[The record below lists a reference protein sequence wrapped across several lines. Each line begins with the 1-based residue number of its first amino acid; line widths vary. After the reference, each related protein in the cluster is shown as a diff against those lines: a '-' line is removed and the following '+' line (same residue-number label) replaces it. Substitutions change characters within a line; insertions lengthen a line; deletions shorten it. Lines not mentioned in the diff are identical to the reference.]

1 MMREDTG
8 LGDLVAAVVADT
20 IAQQHPGTVIEPESE
35 EVLCA
40 RVTQHQPLLAPE
52 RVRAVARRVRS
63 RLYGLGPIDE
73 LLNDEEVTE
82 VMINGPGP
90 VWIERHGT
98 LSEVPIVL
106 DQDEIEILIE
116 RIVAPLGLRADRL
129 APMVDARL
137 SDGARVNAVLRP
149 LAIDGPYV
157 TIRRF
162 QPLPF
167 SLGDFAQPWEVALLT
182 HAVVARCNI
191 IVSGGTGAGKTSLL
205 NALTGAISPG
215 ERVVTIED
223 AAELRISGSHVVRLE
238 ARPGNTEGR
247 GEITIRALV
256 RNALRMRPDRII
268 VGEVRGPEAFDMLQA
283 MSTGHD
289 GSLST
294 CHANSP
300 ADALRRLE
308 TMVLM
313 AGLDLP
319 LHAVRDYLAAAI
331 DLVVQV
337 ERAPGGARRIV
348 AISSLTADGLRS
360 LGPGDPVGTTGRSAG
375 TRVSR

>member
-1 MMREDTG
+1 MRD
-8 LGDLVAAVVADT
+8 DPVLVELVESVIADT
-20 IAQQHPGTVIEPESE
+20 IAHSRADDDRSAEPEE
-35 EVLCA
+35 ALCA
-40 RVTQHQPLLAPE
+40 RVTRHAPLLGPE
-52 RVRAVARRVRS
+52 QVRAVARRVRS

-73 LLNDEEVTE
+73 LLNDDEVTE
-82 VMINGPGP
+82 VMINGPGA
-90 VWIERHGT
+90 VWIERHGALCVT
-98 LSEVPIVL
+98 PVVL
-106 DQDEIEILIE
+106 TVDEIEILIE

-137 SDGARVNAVLRP
+137 DDGARVNAVLRP

-162 QPLPF
+162 HRLPF
-167 SLGDFAQPWEVALLT
+167 VLEDFAAPWQVSLLT
-182 HAVVARCNI
+182 QAVATRRNI

-205 NALTGAISPG
+205 NALSTAVAPS
-215 ERVVTIED
+215 ERVITIED
-223 AAELRISGSHVVRLE
+223 AAELRVSGAHVVRLE
-238 ARPGNTEGR
+238 ARPGNSEGR
-247 GEITIRALV
+247 GEVTIRSLV

-268 VGEVRGPEAFDMLQA
+268 VGEVRGPEALDMLQA

-294 CHANSP
+294 CHANTP

-319 LHAVRDYLAAAI
+319 LAAVRDYLGSAI
-331 DLVVQV
+331 DLIVQV
-337 ERAPGGARRIV
+337 ERARDGARRV
-348 AISSLTADGLRS
+348 AAMCEVMPQRLRI
-360 LGPGDPVGTTGRSAG
+360 LRPGDDLSDRDHKRDGDGTA
-375 TRVSR
+375 

>member
-1 MMREDTG
+1 MRSDGE
-8 LGDLVAAVVADT
+8 LGDLIDAVVADT
-20 IAQQHPGTVIEPESE
+20 ISQKHPGTTIEPEAE
-35 EVLCA
+35 EALCA
-40 RVTQHQPLLAPE
+40 RVTQHAPLLAPE
-52 RVRAVARRVRS
+52 RIRAVARAVRS

-73 LLNDEEVTE
+73 LLCDVAVTE

-90 VWIERHGT
+90 VWIERHGV
-98 LSEVPIVL
+98 LVEMPIVL
-106 DQDEIEILIE
+106 DTDEIEVLIE

-167 SLGDFAQPWEVALLT
+167 SLEDFAEPWAVGLLR
-182 HAVVARCNI
+182 HAVTSRRNLV
-191 IVSGGTGAGKTSLL
+191 VSGGTGAGKTSLL
-205 NALTGAISPG
+205 NALTAMISPG
-215 ERVVTIED
+215 ERVITIED
-223 AAELRISGSHVVRLE
+223 AAELRVSGTHVVRLE
-238 ARPGNTEGR
+238 ARPGNSEGR
-247 GEITIRALV
+247 GEVTIRALV

-268 VGEVRGPEAFDMLQA
+268 VGEVRGAEALDMLQA

-294 CHANSP
+294 CHANTP
-300 ADALRRLE
+300 TDALRRLE

-319 LHAVRDYLAAAI
+319 LEAVRDYLASAL
-331 DLVVQV
+331 DVVVQV
-337 ERAPGGARRIV
+337 ERGRGGVRRVVEICSV
-348 AISSLTADGLRS
+348 TDDGLRR
-360 LGPGDPVGTTGRSAG
+360 LGPGDDLAAR
-375 TRVSR
+375 TRNGGAHGPR